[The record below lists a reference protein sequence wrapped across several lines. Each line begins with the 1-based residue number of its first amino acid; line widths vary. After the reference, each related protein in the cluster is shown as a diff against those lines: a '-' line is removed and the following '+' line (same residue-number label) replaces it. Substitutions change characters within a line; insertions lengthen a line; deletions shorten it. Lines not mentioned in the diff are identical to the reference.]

1 MGQFTL
7 YIELLNEIT
16 KFTYTHVLNYS
27 CLCEKNTMK
36 KKVNPTTAT
45 DPVLKALAA
54 YQAHQDSMNPINSV
68 DQLESS
74 VSMVGKVGLLTNEA
88 TTSSEQPM

>member
-27 CLCEKNTMK
+27 CLCEKNHILGSCKGITYQE
-36 KKVNPTTAT
+36 
-45 DPVLKALAA
+45 ALRKLWPWLHFLVVWG
-54 YQAHQDSMNPINSV
+54 YLLLHQWA
-68 DQLESS
+68 LTFSS
-74 VSMVGKVGLLTNEA
+74 SCPA
-88 TTSSEQPM
+88 SDARSTSSQLARLLLQE